1 MLRSSA
7 PDAPPRSATGPWSG
21 IAGLVAAIAAVIS
34 LRWWQQPDYVRTL
47 AVLAVVAL
55 AMVVVDL
62 QVYRVHLNASSGLSA
77 APMRPLDVKRTLHKL
92 VGLWLTV
99 GAVAAL
105 YWLLPVY
112 ADSFYGPFKQ
122 AALYGLPALV
132 LLSPVYIALVDRL
145 QRQPEDAYA
154 ELGRLITC
162 DRPRDW
168 SMLVAHGRGWIVKG
182 FFLPLMFVYT
192 NNDLAAL
199 WAGPS
204 LVRIDNFE
212 HFFSFGIDFLYL
224 VDVLFAV
231 VAYTLTLRLTDS
243 HMRSTE
249 PTVSGWVVCLFC
261 YPPFW
266 SSVGLKYLA
275 YDQDGAY
282 WGHFLE
288 PYPLLYGLWGSIIL
302 ALVLVYAWATV
313 SFGLRFS
320 NLTNRGIIT
329 NGPYRWVKHPAYLC
343 KNIGWWMISMPFLS
357 TMGWTTALQSCLLL
371 AGVNSVYW
379 LRAVTEERHLAADP
393 AYREYQAFIAR
404 HGLWARIRRS
414 PPASQR
420 AA

>member
-1 MLRSSA
+1 M
-7 PDAPPRSATGPWSG
+7 WSG
-21 IAGLVAAIAAVIS
+21 IAGLAAMIAAVIM
-34 LRWWQQPDYVRTL
+34 LRSWQQPDHVRTL

-55 AMVVVDL
+55 PMVVVDL
-62 QVYRVHLNASSGLSA
+62 QFYRVQLNASSGLSA
-77 APMRPLDVKRTLHKL
+77 APLRPFDMKRSLHKL
-92 VGLWLTV
+92 AGLWLTV
-99 GAVAAL
+99 GVVAAL

-112 ADSFYGPFKQ
+112 ADSFYDPFKQ
-122 AALYGLPALV
+122 VALYGLPALV
-132 LLSPVYIALVDRL
+132 LLSPVYIAFVDRL

-154 ELGRLITC
+154 ELGRLIAG

-168 SMLVAHGRGWIVKG
+168 SMLVAHGRGWIIKG

-199 WAGPS
+199 WARSP
-204 LVRIDNFE
+204 LLPIDNFE

-224 VDVLFAV
+224 VDVLFAA

-243 HMRSTE
+243 HIRSAE
-249 PTVSGWVVCLFC
+249 PSVSGWVICLFC

-266 SSVGLKYLA
+266 SSVGVKYLA

-282 WGHFLE
+282 WGHFLG
-288 PYPLLYGLWGSIIL
+288 PYPLLYGLWGSVIL
-302 ALVLVYAWATV
+302 ALVVVYAWATV

-343 KNIGWWMISMPFLS
+343 KNISWWMISMPFLG
-357 TMGWTTALQSCLLL
+357 TAGWTTAMQSCLLL
-371 AGVNSVYW
+371 AGVNAVYW

-393 AYREYQAFIAR
+393 AYREYQDFIAR
-404 HGLWARIRRS
+404 HGLWAKLLRS
-414 PPASQR
+414 LPRGERVA
-420 AA
+420 